1 MPLIRLAKILHL
13 LDMVAIFKYSLWKV
27 LEDGDMA
34 DRKMAWNGRAG
45 GSLRIAVVD
54 DDERV
59 RSAIKCAFELGG
71 NILCAGEYADGWEA
85 ASAIPKLNI
94 DGVIMDISMPKM
106 SGIESTRHIKAV
118 RPELPVLMYTA
129 RQDFESFFCSLVVGC
144 DGYLMKDV
152 APDRLP
158 LALRS
163 IIAGGLAW
171 SDPLIK
177 ELLRCFRGL
186 ANSKPERNH
195 CSPQEI
201 KIASYLFQNYR
212 HKEIA
217 SALGVTLKTV
227 QNQVYR
233 MEKRF
238 KAHNRGE
245 LIQRFLEIEPDMAIP
260 AIKRNGDSG

>member
-1 MPLIRLAKILHL
+1 MAVR
-13 LDMVAIFKYSLWKV
+13 KV
-27 LEDGDMA
+27 ET
-34 DRKMAWNGRAG
+34 NGRDG
-45 GSLRIAVVD
+45 GSLLVAIVD
-54 DDERV
+54 DDEATRF
-59 RSAIKCAFELGG
+59 AIKRALETDG
-71 NILCAGEYADGWEA
+71 NLLCAGEYADGWEA
-85 ASAIPKLNI
+85 MRAIPKLDV

-106 SGIESTRHIKAV
+106 CGIESTRRIKAV

-129 RQDFESFFCSLVVGC
+129 RDDLLSFFCSISAGC
-144 DGYLMKDV
+144 DGYLVKNV
-152 APDRLP
+152 ARARVPQ
-158 LALRS
+158 ALRCV
-163 IIAGGLAW
+163 IAGGVVY
-171 SDPLIK
+171 SEPLIK
-177 ELLRCFRGL
+177 ELFRCFRAV
-186 ANSKPERNH
+186 ANSKHGPKN

-201 KIASYLFQNYR
+201 KIVAYLLQSYR